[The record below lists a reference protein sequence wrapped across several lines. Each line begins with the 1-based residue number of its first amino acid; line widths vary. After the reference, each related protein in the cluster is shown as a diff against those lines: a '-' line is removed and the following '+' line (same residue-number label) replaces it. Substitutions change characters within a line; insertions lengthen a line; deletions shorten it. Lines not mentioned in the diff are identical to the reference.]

1 MEGQVAARWDD
12 GSLYLSVRGAFA
24 YGVSRQLKEVYD
36 ALGALP
42 SKCRVVVD
50 LTRVHY
56 LDSVALGMLLLMRE
70 EAASMLLR
78 VQAPSVAKVLE
89 VAQFHRH
96 FELQN
101 LSEPRDRS
109 PAPRSCRTRGCSRWT
124 G

>member
-1 MEGQVAARWDD
+1 M
-12 GSLYLSVRGAFA
+12 
-24 YGVSRQLKEVYD
+24 YD

-109 PAPRSCRTRGCSRWT
+109 PAPRSCPTRG